1 MAFKNLDRQFD
12 YLPKDVVFCKNCV
25 VSNQRPRIT
34 FDKNGICSACQWAFE
49 KDNIIDWEKRE
60 SELIQ
65 LLDKCRSKDGSF
77 DVVVPGS
84 GGKDSVFVAHQLKH
98 RYNMN
103 PICVTWAP
111 FEYTDIGW
119 KNLHNFVMSGFNNI
133 IGQPDGMIHRKLA
146 RLALRYKGDAWEPF
160 AYGQMSWALHIAKMY
175 NVKLIIYGEN
185 GDLEYGGSDKLKYKP
200 NDSIEDWEEIYYK
213 SSGIDELVELGIQD
227 KIFTKEEATKEK
239 LKWYSAPNPDII
251 KEVGMETHYW
261 SYYHSWIPQENFYYA
276 STYNGFETNNFGHS
290 EGTYTKYVSLDDKSD
305 GFHWYLSFMKFGMSR
320 ASRDAQQDIRR
331 NHITRDE
338 GIALTKRYD
347 GEYPMKYHDWFLKY
361 LGISDEELW
370 GYLDRYREL
379 SNVWEKRNGGWYLKD
394 AVWYEKDNDESFSR
408 VKRPKQTHSRENR
421 IDDIR
426 L

>member
-1 MAFKNLDRQFD
+1 MSDKNLDRQFD
-12 YLPKDVVFCKNCV
+12 YLPDDVVFCKNCV

-49 KDNIIDWEKRE
+49 KDNIIDWDKRE

-65 LLDKCRSKDGSF
+65 LLDSCRSNDGSF

-146 RLALRYKGDAWEPF
+146 RLALKYKGDAWEPF

-200 NDSIEDWEEIYYK
+200 NDSVEDWEEIYYK

-227 KIFTKEEATKEK
+227 KIFSNGEFNITFEEGSFNFDNSFINNEEFLKLHLSETSFLNENEKIYLLGSLELDIYDINQFYRTFPIKKSKK
-239 LKWYSAPNPDII
+239 LKREIKKIKFNFSFNLSNSQFLIDKISFIGKNNKVNHSQDVDNIVEDNYKTSFSLSNPILF
-251 KEVGMETHYW
+251 K
-261 SYYHSWIPQENFYYA
+261 N
-276 STYNGFETNNFGHS
+276 
-290 EGTYTKYVSLDDKSD
+290 
-305 GFHWYLSFMKFGMSR
+305 FMKKVLT
-320 ASRDAQQDIRR
+320 AYL
-331 NHITRDE
+331 DE
-338 GIALTKRYD
+338 G
-347 GEYPMKYHDWFLKY
+347 
-361 LGISDEELW
+361 
-370 GYLDRYREL
+370 
-379 SNVWEKRNGGWYLKD
+379 
-394 AVWYEKDNDESFSR
+394 
-408 VKRPKQTHSRENR
+408 
-421 IDDIR
+421 
-426 L
+426 